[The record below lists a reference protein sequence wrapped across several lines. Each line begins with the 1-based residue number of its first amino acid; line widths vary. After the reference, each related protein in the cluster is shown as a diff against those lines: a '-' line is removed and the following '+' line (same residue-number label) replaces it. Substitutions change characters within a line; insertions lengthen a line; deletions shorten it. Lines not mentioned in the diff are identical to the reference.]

1 MEKEDFDYILNSI
14 ANISALPIRLYHKN
28 KMINYYS
35 IIDFPLDPIKIYEKD
50 ILKLKGNVA
59 TFSAPY
65 FFFYG
70 LIKVNEYKIVI
81 GPTSISLREDNI
93 KSLSY
98 DLELPLN
105 LYQKFKNAIEMT
117 TSMPFTTFFQMVLLM
132 NFVLNN
138 EKREISEFI
147 DPKLSPNIEKK
158 YNESLINSEKYHF
171 NSLAV
176 EKELI
181 KIISNGD
188 LNALDVFVKNIK
200 TIRSG
205 TIAQT
210 PLRNFK
216 NLFIVNTTLMTRAAI
231 KAGVDEEDAF
241 STSDALIMKLEL
253 LNDMKEVTN
262 LYLDAVYTFTKKVS
276 YYKGNNESEMANKLT
291 TYILENISK
300 NITLDDIASNFY
312 ISKSSLCSKFKNEVG
327 ITINEFILKK
337 KIQFSLDLL
346 KDKKKSIAYIS
357 EYLGFSSPPHFTKT
371 FLKIMHITPS
381 EYRNKL
387 N

>member
-28 KMINYYS
+28 KMVNYYS